1 MALDLTS
8 LKDAVSLFQEALR
21 YTNGIKDKNSSHFR
35 VLRAGVIQNFEFTFE
50 LCWKYMKRWISNN
63 PNIKSLDIVTTKDIF
78 RMSSI
83 YKLIDNPTDWFK
95 FHDARNISSHTYNE
109 GKAERVYNVAVEF
122 LPSAETFLENLER
135 AND

>member
-1 MALDLTS
+1 M
-8 LKDAVSLFQEALR
+8 KDSVSSFQEALR
-21 YTNGIKDKNSSHFR
+21 YTNSIKDKNSSQFR

-50 LCWKYMKRWISNN
+50 LCWKYMRRWINNN

-83 YKLIDNPTDWFK
+83 YKLIDNPTDWFR
-95 FHDARNISSHTYNE
+95 FLDARNISSHTHNE
-109 GKAERVYNVAVEF
+109 GKAELVYNLAVEF